1 MADRFYSMNWEEQAD
16 RSVAA
21 DFLERVSEERGAV
34 SLDSKGTWWLQRFP
48 ETLAEW
54 FGVTLRP
61 GEPRGPLKP
70 ATEFRPPGILRG
82 TGERLTLDP
91 RESDVYLAFAF
102 LLDRVEGVSWA
113 ADGTVL
119 LDSPYAGG
127 STARARNFAN
137 QFGLTVT
144 MNDDPRLKPK
154 WILKRPRLAEVQA
167 GKNVTDVL
175 DHYRVPWV
183 SAKKPTKP
191 EFETVIVGRPAAG
204 AVFEKAGGNVI
215 VAGDFKIPPPNAKRL
230 LHEIY
235 LRSAR
240 EV

>member
-1 MADRFYSMNWEEQAD
+1 MADRFYSMKWEDQPD

-21 DFLERVSEERGAV
+21 DFLERVAEDHGSVARDEA
-34 SLDSKGTWWLQRFP
+34 GTWWLQRVP
-48 ETLAEW
+48 E
-54 FGVTLRP
+54 GVAQWYGVALKA
-61 GEPRGPLKP
+61 GEPRGRLTR

-82 TGERLTLDP
+82 SGDRLTLDS
-91 RESDVYLAFAF
+91 RESDVYLAFSF
-102 LLDRVEGVSWA
+102 LLDRVEGVSWS

-127 STARARNFAN
+127 STARARNFAE

-144 MNDDPRLKPK
+144 LNDDPRLKTK
-154 WILKRPRLAEVQA
+154 WELKRPRLAVMQA
-167 GKNVTDVL
+167 GRDVTDVL
-175 DHYRVPWV
+175 DHYRVPWTRT
-183 SAKKPTKP
+183 AAPAKPT
-191 EFETVIVGRPAAG
+191 FETVIVEHAGQAG
-204 AVFEKAGGNVI
+204 AFSGNVI
-215 VAGDFKIPPPNAKRL
+215 LADEYRLTPVSAKRL

>member
-1 MADRFYSMNWEEQAD
+1 MTWPEQPD

-21 DFLERVSEERGAV
+21 DFLERVADGGGAV
-34 SLDSKGTWWLQRFP
+34 SQDARGVWWLERIP
-48 ETLAEW
+48 EGLTAW
-54 FGVTLRP
+54 YGVVLHAGTP
-61 GEPRGPLKP
+61 QGPLKKSH
-70 ATEFRPPGILRG
+70 EFRPPGIVQG
-82 TGERLTLDP
+82 KGERLTLDP

-127 STARARNFAN
+127 STARARNFAE

-144 MNDDPRLKPK
+144 LNDDKRLKPA
-154 WILKRPRLAEVQA
+154 WELKRPRLGLMDAGAEV
-167 GKNVTDVL
+167 TEML
-175 DHYRVPWV
+175 DRYRVPW
-183 SAKKPTKP
+183 KKTTAPTKP
-191 EFETVIVGRPAAG
+191 EFDTVIVGRPGVGAAF
-204 AVFEKAGGNVI
+204 VKAGGNVI
-215 VAGDFKIPPPNAKRL
+215 VAAEYRVPPPGVKKL

-240 EV
+240 AV